1 MSCKLVLVPS
11 FPGLLDCLLHRLR
24 ISCLED
30 PLGPKWVVVP
40 TSTVANH
47 LRIRLGYEAGE
58 SVLSGVRI
66 IPIVNFIDRF
76 ISRDGK
82 LNAQRWD
89 CSLDLLLFELV
100 QRSSH
105 SSLLGVLHQMSS
117 GYRFLRPTFL
127 DLADGGFGLDQ
138 CEILQELAEDSDLA
152 PLEREVISLYVSWL
166 QLLENRGLNWKSLQ
180 HQQVPQWITQIQEE
194 ELLSSLACEKDQSA
208 KVFVYGFY
216 DFTDTNAEIIS
227 SLAQRVPM
235 VIFYPFIEQG
245 AESHAAFSFAC
256 DVLEDL
262 RIRLGTALEGVENR
276 EDIPEEISY
285 KPETEDFFLSTF
297 PVGDIPEQPSFL
309 TFQRASG
316 IRSELLCAALQV
328 RQWLDDSENPI
339 PLHQIMVVA
348 PDLKPYSE
356 IARQVFDAFAIP
368 VRIIDTPT
376 ELTPKNRPLKMIARL
391 WEDRAPAEWVLS
403 YLRNFPQLE
412 VLATLDLSQFE
423 SKVRQ
428 AGIWG
433 GSSWNL
439 IFEFEGKGKV
449 DGGGRHEFPSF
460 TEEEKQL
467 VREIFD
473 LWGRDTNGRQRQFK
487 PQEAISFLNKI
498 QERWLPEPSLLDPLL
513 TGLENMKEFCPD
525 LLISEA
531 LLREE
536 MTQFVGEQIQSDSMN
551 QDGVLAL
558 PLMRARGLTAKAIVF
573 LGLSSDNL
581 PTRIQEDPLFSDIS
595 RGRLVDKAG
604 VVGHRLPIK
613 SHITDEM
620 ALLFFL
626 LNTSADLIHW
636 VIPESDEMGRSVAPT
651 PWVQRYAQ
659 FWESNNPKVE
669 KDKRRMPRGLVEQA
683 WYLLELDDEKGSFLP
698 PAFLD
703 FIQSNRTKMLS
714 TPSDLYHLESGR
726 NREREAV
733 WNGHVPEAAMPVLNQ
748 KEQKVNVTALEEL
761 AKCPFRYYVNR
772 LVKWVPLVP
781 LGFLNQLSPLDWGT
795 LVHKC
800 LELLMQPYRG
810 QEVPLQK
817 IAGQLLESDAKQL
830 KKVMASLP
838 NHLLACLKIIPIPFS
853 QLEINRLEKLLKDYF
868 ETVANRENGENE
880 VDRFLVDLELKL
892 RAPFPG
898 LEGVNISGKIDRI
911 DQQGNDFYI
920 CDYKSGSS
928 PSSTSLSKKVSLGH
942 TIQPILYPSLLLYH
956 RIFSKGQKNSSGL
969 VNFSFVYLKDS
980 PPSEKPVPHEE
991 KIEEFLKPLAEI
1003 LENGM
1008 YLPTP
1013 DQTMERLEIEA
1024 EPCLYCQ
1031 HTSLCRRFDQGAY
1044 ERYADFFR
1052 QKMSS
1057 RLNSMSQSSQS
1068 KGKK

>member
-11 FPGLLDCLLHRLR
+11 FPGLLDCLLHKLR

-30 PLGPKWVVVP
+30 PLEPKWVVVP

-47 LRIRLGYEAGE
+47 LRIRLGREAGE
-58 SVLSGVRI
+58 SVLSGVRV

-76 ISRDGK
+76 VARDGNP
-82 LNAQRWD
+82 NAQRWD

-100 QRSSH
+100 QSFSH
-105 SSLLGVLHQMSS
+105 SSLLGVLREMSS

-138 CEILQELAEDSDLA
+138 CEILQELSEDSELS

-180 HQQVPQWITQIQEE
+180 QQQVPQWISQVQEE
-194 ELLSSLACEKDQSA
+194 EILSSLACEKGQSA

-216 DFTDTNAEIIS
+216 DFTDTNVEIIS

-235 VIFYPFIEQG
+235 VIFYPFI
-245 AESHAAFSFAC
+245 AKHTAFSFAD

-262 RIRLGTALEGVENR
+262 KIRLGTALEDVEKR
-276 EDIPEEISY
+276 GDTPKKIPY

-297 PVGDIPEQPSFL
+297 PEGNIPERPSFL

-356 IARQVFDAFAIP
+356 IARQIFDAFAIP

-376 ELTPKNRPLKMIARL
+376 ELTPKNQPLKMIARL

-403 YLRNFPQLE
+403 YLRKFPQLE
-412 VLATLDLSQFE
+412 VLVNLDLSQFE
-423 SKVRQ
+423 SKIRQ

-439 IFEFEGKGKV
+439 IVEFEGNGKV

-473 LWGRDTNGRQRQFK
+473 LWGRDTNGGQRQFK
-487 PQEAISFLNKI
+487 PQEAIYFLNKI
-498 QERWLPEPSLLDPLL
+498 QERWLPEPSLLDSLL
-513 TGLENMKEFCPD
+513 TGLENMKDFCPD

-581 PTRIQEDPLFSDIS
+581 PARIQEDPLFSDIS

-620 ALLFFL
+620 SLLFFL

-651 PWVQRYAQ
+651 PWVQRYVQ

-669 KDKRRMPRGLVEQA
+669 KDKRRMPRGPVEQA
-683 WYLLELDDEKGSFLP
+683 RYLLELDDDKGLFLP

-703 FIQSNRTKMLS
+703 FIQSNKPKILS
-714 TPSDLYHLESGR
+714 TPSDLYHLESDR
-726 NREREAV
+726 NRKREAV
-733 WNGHVPEAAMPVLNQ
+733 WNGCVPEAAMPVLNQ

-761 AKCPFRYYVNR
+761 AKCPFRYYANG
-772 LVKWVPLVP
+772 LVKWTPLVP
-781 LGFLNQLSPLDWGT
+781 LEFSNQLSPLDWGN

-800 LELLMQPYRG
+800 LEFLMQPYRG

-817 IAGQLLESDAKQL
+817 IAGQLLESNAKQL
-830 KKVMASLP
+830 KTVMASLS
-838 NHLLACLKIIPIPFS
+838 NYLLDRLKIIPIPFS

-892 RAPFPG
+892 RVPFPG
-898 LEGVNISGKIDRI
+898 LKGVNISGKIDRI

-920 CDYKSGSS
+920 CDYKSGLS
-928 PSSTSLSKKVSLGH
+928 PQSTTLFSKEVSLGH
-942 TIQPILYPSLLLYH
+942 TIQPILYPW
-956 RIFSKGQKNSSGL
+956 IFSKGKNNSSGS
-969 VNFSFVYLKDS
+969 VDFSFVYLKDS
-980 PPSEKPVPHEE
+980 PPSEKPVPYEE
-991 KIEEFLKPLAEI
+991 KIEEFLKPLAGI
-1003 LENGM
+1003 LRNGM
-1008 YLPTP
+1008 YVPTP
-1013 DQTMERLEIEA
+1013 DQTMERLKIEA
-1024 EPCLYCQ
+1024 KPCLYCQ
-1031 HTSLCRRFDQGAY
+1031 YISLCRRFDQGAY
-1044 ERYADFFR
+1044 ERYADFFS

-1057 RLNSMSQSSQS
+1057 RLNSMLQSSQS